1 MDGLTPE
8 QEWSND
14 LSHELLENEII
25 NHWGYEIFYEYGS
38 YANCAP

>member
-8 QEWSND
+8 QEWAKA
-14 LSHELLENEII
+14 LSDELLYNEII
-25 NHWGYEIFYEYGS
+25 NHLGVEIFDEYGS